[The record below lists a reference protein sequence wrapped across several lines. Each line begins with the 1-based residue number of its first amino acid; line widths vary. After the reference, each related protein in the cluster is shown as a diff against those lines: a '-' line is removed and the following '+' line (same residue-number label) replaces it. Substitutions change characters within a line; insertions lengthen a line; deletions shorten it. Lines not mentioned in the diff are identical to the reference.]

1 MNKPELVSGAKSGE
15 RLGCVY
21 IMPERKTK
29 FSAGY
34 DFYCPKKIVI
44 PPNRMAVIGTGYK
57 IKLEPDEVL
66 LLHIR
71 SSMAFKRNLMMVN
84 SVGVID
90 ADYYNNEDNEGEIL
104 IGLLNIGNDV
114 VTIDRGER
122 FAQGIVVNY
131 RTWGDEP
138 ENERTGGVGSTDRP
152 EENGN

>member
-1 MNKPELVSGAKSGE
+1 MNKPELVSKAKSGE

-44 PPNRMAVIGTGYK
+44 SPNKTAVIGTGYK
-57 IKLEPDEVL
+57 VKLERDEVL

-90 ADYYNNEDNEGEIL
+90 SDYYNNEDNEGEIL
-104 IGLLNIGNDV
+104 IGLLNIGNDI
-114 VTIDRGER
+114 VTIERGER

-138 ENERTGGVGSTDRP
+138 ETERKGGVGSTDKK

>member
-1 MNKPELVSGAKSGE
+1 MNKPELVSKAKSGE
-15 RLGCVY
+15 RLGCLY

-34 DFYCPKKIVI
+34 DFYCPKKTII
-44 PPNRMAVIGTGYK
+44 PPNKTAVIGTGYK
-57 IKLEPDEVL
+57 VKLERDEVL

-90 ADYYNNEDNEGEIL
+90 SDYYNNEDNEGEIL
-104 IGLLNIGNDV
+104 IGLLNIGNDI
-114 VTIDRGER
+114 VTIERGER